1 MKQHE
6 HEDMISEEV
15 VATGETDTQTQEG
28 RSSHRRE
35 GGTGHHHHHHGCGH
49 HGDGEEGHHGHC
61 CGRHGVGEAH
71 SGHGHC
77 CGHATHEEA
86 TETGGRCPHRR
97 EDSDGTR
104 RTHDDPKP
112 GGRCPHRRA
121 DSDGTRRT
129 HADVVNP
136 VNEED
141 EAAENLIRWGAAR
154 AGVLALTP
162 LVSGIAL
169 MANEVYMIGRLAKI
183 YGVKLSDR
191 AIMGFLGAFGARVV
205 GKVALAM
212 IPLPGLSVP
221 VAISVTYGLG
231 CVTRSWVKDGM
242 PVDMQPY
249 VEKFSDLKAEGEAKV
264 EELADNVKK
273 DEPLGDETKQFAAE
287 AKEEMKETAGR
298 GIGKAA
304 RVADKAVTDLL
315 LLLGVSQAAIDD
327 KKALAKG
334 VLEVT
339 KETTEELAAEWK
351 EKVSEVAE
359 EAKERAAK
367 AKEQAQETAEDWKD
381 RIDSKVDEIKDD
393 SEDWKDRAKEKA
405 ADLKDRVK
413 EKAADWKE
421 QAQEHHVQFKERVQE
436 KAEEFKRDAQAVE
449 DAMSEAVDDVQADV
463 KDAAAAAQDKAED
476 VAAEVADA
484 VSDAK
489 DKAEDVA
496 DEVAD
501 AVSDAKDKAEDVAQ
515 DVAKKLKS

>member
-15 VATGETDTQTQEG
+15 VATGETDTQEKEG
-28 RSSHRRE
+28 RCPHRHE
-35 GGTGHHHHHHGCGH
+35 GGSGHHHHHHH
-49 HGDGEEGHHGHC
+49 DGEHACCYGEGHADKHEGGH
-61 CGRHGVGEAH
+61 
-71 SGHGHC
+71 
-77 CGHATHEEA
+77 
-86 TETGGRCPHRR
+86 CPHRR

-104 RTHDDPKP
+104 RTHDEPRE

-129 HADVVNP
+129 HSDP
-136 VNEED
+136 RPLNEED

-169 MANEVYMIGRLAKI
+169 MANEVYMIGRLAKV

-205 GKVALAM
+205 GKVAIAM

-231 CVTRSWVKDGM
+231 RVAQSWVKDGM

-264 EELADNVKK
+264 EELADNPQK
-273 DEPLGDETKQFAAE
+273 DEPLGDETKHFGAE

-298 GIGKAA
+298 GLGKAA

-315 LLLGVSQAAIDD
+315 LMLGVSQATIDD

-339 KETTEELAAEWK
+339 KETTGELASEWK

-367 AKEQAQETAEDWKD
+367 AKEQAHEAAGDWKEKLD
-381 RIDSKVDEIKDD
+381 RKVDEIKDD
-393 SEDWKDRAKEKA
+393 SEDLKERAK
-405 ADLKDRVK
+405 D
-413 EKAADWKE
+413 KAADWKE
-421 QAQEHHVQFKERVQE
+421 QAQEQHAQFKERVHE
-436 KAEEFKRDAQAVE
+436 KAEEFKRDAQKAGE
-449 DAMSEAVDDVQADV
+449 AASEAADEVKADV
-463 KDAAAAAQDKAED
+463 KDAAAK
-476 VAAEVADA
+476 
-484 VSDAK
+484 AK

-496 DEVAD
+496 DDVKD
-501 AVSDAKDKAEDVAQ
+501 AAADAKDKAKDVAG
-515 DVAKKLKS
+515 DVKEKAVKAKDDAKEWAEDTAKKLKS